1 MSSIKRERLI
11 LRGRPSLLVSLGPR
25 TFFAANA
32 ALGIAAV
39 SRAVDYIYLT
49 YLGVTPKGLTAM
61 EHAAPLW
68 VWAILLLTGA
78 TLMLIGSLD
87 PPRLLTLAYGHAV
100 LCVVWTMIG
109 TGVLAQ
115 ALSDDIPGGWRG
127 GLALLFGVAVMHFLF
142 GISTFVRWKA
152 LLEIQEQMRPYEEG

>member
-1 MSSIKRERLI
+1 MFSNKRERLI

-25 TFFAANA
+25 TFFTANT

-39 SRAVDYIYLT
+39 SRALDYLYLT
-49 YLGVTPKGLTAM
+49 YLGVTPQGLTAM

-68 VWAILLLTGA
+68 LWAVLLLVGA
-78 TLMLIGSLD
+78 ALMLIGSLD
-87 PPRLLTLAYGHAV
+87 PPRLLILAYGHAM

-109 TGVLAQ
+109 TGVLTQ
-115 ALSDDIPGGWRG
+115 ALTDTVPGGWRG

-152 LLEIQEQMRPYEEG
+152 LSEIEAQMRPYEEG